1 MTPPSQMFANLPLDR
16 PQVMG
21 IVNVT
26 PDSFSDGGRY
36 LGVEAAIAHARR
48 LVAEGA
54 AIIDVGGESTRPGAA
69 AVPPEE
75 EITRTIPV
83 VRALAKEGICVSIDT
98 RHAAVMDAAVKAGA
112 AIINDISGLEGDPD
126 SLAVAARSG
135 ASVVL
140 MHMRG
145 QPANMQ
151 AAPHYE
157 NAPREVHDYLAAR
170 LDVCL
175 AAGIPED
182 KLCVDPGIGFG
193 KSVEHNVQL
202 LAALDELHSLGVPV
216 LLGVSRKSFIGA
228 LSRQEPP
235 DQRLGGSLAA
245 ALAGLDR
252 GVKILR
258 VHDVAETV
266 QAVAVW
272 HAIKSAQVSRSRSS

>member
-1 MTPPSQMFANLPLDR
+1 MIQTFAGLSLDI

-21 IVNVT
+21 IVNAT
-26 PDSFSDGGRY
+26 PDSFSDGGKY
-36 LGVEAAIAHARR
+36 LGAEAAIAHGRR

-54 AIIDVGGESTRPGAA
+54 AIIDIGGESTRPGAA
-69 AVPPEE
+69 PVSPDE
-75 EITRTIPV
+75 EIARTVPV
-83 VRALAKEGICVSIDT
+83 IRALAGEGIRVSIDT
-98 RHAAVMDAAVKAGA
+98 RHAVVMDAAVTAGA
-112 AIINDISGLEGDPD
+112 AIINDISALEGDPD

-140 MHMRG
+140 MHMQG
-145 QPANMQ
+145 QPGDMQ
-151 AAPHYE
+151 ADPAYQ
-157 NAPREVHDYLAAR
+157 NASREIYDYLAAR
-170 LDVCL
+170 IDACLD
-175 AAGIPED
+175 AGMPLE

-193 KSVEHNVQL
+193 KTVEHNLQL
-202 LAALDELHSLGVPV
+202 LASLGSLQALGVPV

-228 LSRQEPP
+228 LSRQEPAER
-235 DQRLGGSLAA
+235 RLGGSLAA

-272 HAIKSAQVSRSRSS
+272 HAINSVPSKRT